1 MAVIRSIKL
10 DDVNV
15 SIETDGNGVIL
26 NVFPRL
32 HMFNLDLSLLSGV
45 MKHGSMG
52 FSLKD
57 LPIEIRVSQSQA
69 NKDVISSEID
79 LGNLDYP
86 VYLDDL
92 RSYLQIDSYFNVVVK
107 NPNRLREHTGIGL
120 SSQVIGGILIA
131 SAAVVGRQITAN
143 DLFLMGLGHMSTLGI
158 NSSVYPSNM
167 IEYGVRTVKKEDG
180 LIINPAYSSKY
191 EAPVRSLFEIIDFPF
206 AVIVGFPR
214 TLESLSGKEEA
225 AFWETEEAKNAIPYS
240 NDTTYAVVYE
250 VFERL
255 MPSIIEDN
263 FNDFIESMQKISE
276 LGAKPLEEKLQPD
289 YTKKLLVTLRNQF
302 GFAVAS
308 SLGPTVVMFSENFS
322 EDVTKLDNDEYSFH
336 LFDFRGQS

>member
-1 MAVIRSIKL
+1 MATIRSVKL
-10 DDVNV
+10 DNVNV
-15 SIETDGNGVIL
+15 NIERDGDSVIL

-52 FSLKD
+52 FSLKE
-57 LPIEIRVSQSQA
+57 LPIEIRVSQSKG
-69 NKDVISSEID
+69 NVDVIRSDIE
-79 LGNLDYP
+79 LGQLDYP

-92 RSYLQIDSYFNVVVK
+92 RQYLQTDSYFDVIVK
-107 NPNRLREHTGIGL
+107 NPHRLQEHTGIGL

-131 SAAVVGRQITAN
+131 SAAVVDRRITAN

-167 IEYGVRTVKKEDG
+167 IEYGVRTVEKGDG
-180 LIINPAYSSKY
+180 LIINQAHSLKY

-206 AVIVGFPR
+206 AVVVGFPR
-214 TLESLSGKEEA
+214 TLASISGKEEID
-225 AFWETEEAKNAIPYS
+225 FWETEEAKETIPYS
-240 NDTTYAVVYE
+240 DDTTYAVVYE

-263 FNDFIESMQKISE
+263 FNDFIESMQKISG

-289 YTKKLLVTLRNQF
+289 YTKELLAKLRNQF
-302 GFAVAS
+302 GFAAAS
-308 SLGPTVVMFSENFS
+308 SLGPTVVAFSQDFS
-322 EDVTKLDNDEYSFH
+322 EDVANLNDDEYMFH

>member
-1 MAVIRSIKL
+1 MAIIRSVKL

-15 SIETDGNGVIL
+15 TIERDGVSVIL

-32 HMFNLDLSLLSGV
+32 HMFNLDLSLISGV

-57 LPIEIRVSQSQA
+57 LPIEIRVSESKG
-69 NKDVISSEID
+69 NEDVVRSDIE
-79 LGNLDYP
+79 LGRLDYSI
-86 VYLDDL
+86 YLDDL
-92 RSYLQIDSYFNVVVK
+92 RQYLGTDTYFDVIVK
-107 NPNRLREHTGIGL
+107 NPHKLREHTGVGL

-131 SAAVVGRQITAN
+131 SAAAVGRQITAN

-167 IEYGVRTVKKEDG
+167 IEYGVRVVEKQHG
-180 LIINPAYSSKY
+180 LIINPTLSTKY
-191 EAPVRSLFEIIDFPF
+191 EAPVRSLFEIVGFPF
-206 AVIVGFPR
+206 AVVVGFPR
-214 TLESLSGKEEA
+214 TLESISGKEEMD
-225 AFWETEEAKNAIPYS
+225 FWETDEAKQTIPYS
-240 NDTTYAVVYE
+240 NYTTHAVVYE

-263 FNDFIESMQKISE
+263 FNDFIVSMQKISE

-289 YTKKLLVTLRNQF
+289 HTKKLLSTLKIKF

-308 SLGPTVVMFSENFS
+308 SLGPTVVTFTQDFS
-322 EDVTKLDNDEYSFH
+322 EDVTRLNDDEYEFR
-336 LFDFRGQS
+336 LFDFREKL

>member
-1 MAVIRSIKL
+1 MAIIRSVKL

-15 SIETDGNGVIL
+15 TLKRNGDSVIL

-32 HMFNLDLSLLSGV
+32 HMFNLDLSLISGV

-57 LPIEIRVSQSQA
+57 LPIEIQVSKSKG
-69 NKDVISSEID
+69 NKDVIRSDIELSR
-79 LGNLDYP
+79 LDYP
-86 VYLDDL
+86 IYLDDL
-92 RSYLQIDSYFNVVVK
+92 RRHLDTDIYFDVIVK
-107 NPNRLREHTGIGL
+107 NSHKLREHTGIGL

-131 SAAVVGRQITAN
+131 SAAVADHRITAN

-167 IEYGVRTVKKEDG
+167 IEYGVRVVEKQYG
-180 LIINPAYSSKY
+180 LMINPTLSKKY
-191 EAPVRSLFEIIDFPF
+191 EAPVRSLFEIVGFPF
-206 AVIVGFPR
+206 AVVVGFPR
-214 TLESLSGKEEA
+214 KLKSISGKEEMD
-225 AFWETEEAKNAIPYS
+225 FWETDEAQQAIPYS
-240 NDTTYAVVYE
+240 NQTTYAVVYE
-250 VFERL
+250 VFEQL

-263 FNDFIESMQKISE
+263 FRDFILSMQKISE

-289 YTKKLLVTLRNQF
+289 YTKELLSTLRSRF

-308 SLGPTVVMFSENFS
+308 SLGPTVVAFTQDFS
-322 EDVTKLDNDEYSFH
+322 EDVTQLNDDEYEFR
-336 LFDFRGQS
+336 LFDFREQS